1 MYTKDMELK
10 KQKKSRVITVRV
22 EESLYKRIEKLS
34 EEVIPEELKESNV
47 NKVNW
52 YVKKMIIDRVLPG
65 MALNAVIDIL
75 REAQD
80 GISKPEAVKALEPE
94 WGLFKNRID
103 RDFEVAEFDKKVFDK
118 IDKIM
123 KEIKT
128 KGEKKGK
135 GD

>member
-1 MYTKDMELK
+1 MELK

-75 REAQD
+75 REARD
-80 GISKPEAVKALEPE
+80 GISKTEAVKALEPE

>member
-1 MYTKDMELK
+1 MGLK

-22 EESLYKRIEKLS
+22 EESLYNRIEKLS
-34 EEVIPEELKESNV
+34 EEVIPEELKESNL

-80 GISKPEAVKALEPE
+80 GTSKTEAVRALEPE
-94 WGLFKNRID
+94 WGPFKDRID

-123 KEIKT
+123 KEIKA